1 MFTCRGLKYANRGA
15 ALRRSVSPIVPRVSF
30 NIASPQGLEEPICS
44 ISLQDI
50 KQCLS
55 CGFPVS
61 VWNVLRLVSTYD
73 KHISVCL
80 QLGHVLIQQIL
91 FHAHFEDC

>member
-61 VWNVLRLVSTYD
+61 VWNVLILVSTYD
-73 KHISVCL
+73 KHVSMFTVRKRTDTANFVSRTL
-80 QLGHVLIQQIL
+80 
-91 FHAHFEDC
+91 